1 MNTNFE
7 TLSATIDATSKTA
20 YIYVDGTVMIYQDVK
35 NVHFE
40 KSVPQGII
48 ENELILD
55 LVYDLVHP
63 AMKGKLYS
71 IKRYPEMVL
80 STDQYKTVRVR
91 IPNEEDKV
99 VEVVIIQ

>member
-20 YIYVDGTVMIYQDVK
+20 FIHVDGTVMIYQDVK
-35 NVHFE
+35 NVHFV

-71 IKRYPEMVL
+71 IERYSEMVL
-80 STDQYKTVRVR
+80 TTDRYKTVRVR
-91 IPNEEDKV
+91 IPNGEDKV